1 MKFGFYKSCLSTTI
15 RILSRCILF
24 TPFHNQLIEVFP
36 HDGDLYLVEPFY
48 PSYIQ
53 QYLTA
58 STDPFNEEQI
68 KYIVFSAAKA
78 LLFLKSCHII
88 HGVVLAEM
96 DHE

>member
-1 MKFGFYKSCLSTTI
+1 M
-15 RILSRCILF
+15 
-24 TPFHNQLIEVFP
+24 IEVFP

-58 STDPFNEEQI
+58 NATPFNEEQI

-78 LLFLKSCHII
+78 LLFLKRCHII
-88 HGVVLAEM
+88 HRVALVTAT
-96 DHE
+96 HE